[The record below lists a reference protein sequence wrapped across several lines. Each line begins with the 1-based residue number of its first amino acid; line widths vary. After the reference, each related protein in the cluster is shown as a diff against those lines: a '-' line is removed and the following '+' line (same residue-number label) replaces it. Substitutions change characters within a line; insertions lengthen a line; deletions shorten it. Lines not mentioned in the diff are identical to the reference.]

1 MNKAGSG
8 VAPTL
13 EHKCKQQLGEQL
25 PGSLEAIRRAVSKF
39 MKKDITTSELF
50 DLMKAGKL
58 LAKDI
63 LPLLGKE
70 FADMARQGGA
80 LKYALNS
87 LNSVQGRLNK
97 SFKDWVYSIYQGGL
111 LDGLRDLYKTLD
123 QLFYYMSQGADSAI
137 GKFLKGFLGQLE
149 NSIVFIY
156 NNMLD
161 LYYMLKYDFGFAGAD
176 MELLGKA
183 TYWIAV
189 VGSLNAVVKLMRI
202 IFGGAM
208 LGAIAKTAA
217 ALTGFG
223 GAAAGAATVAGGS
236 VAATAAATTQLGL
249 WFTTLGQQLAA
260 IAGPLALIAGA
271 IAGTWWT
278 QKKYDEMSPRQKTN
292 YQFKTTMAGTS
303 AGGPNS
309 SLQLPN
315 TNPYSQMQQAAAMI
329 QYQQQMAQVN
339 RNDTPIK
346 LEVKVNDSLFAKAID
361 IGFQDN
367 MGKVLNSM
375 LPPSLLIK

>member
-1 MNKAGSG
+1 MRKEE
-8 VAPTL
+8 V
-13 EHKCKQQLGEQL
+13 KQQLGEQL

-80 LKYALNS
+80 LRYALNS

-97 SFKDWVYSIYQGGL
+97 SFKNWVYSIYQGGL

-176 MELLGKA
+176 MELLGKVA
-183 TYWIAV
+183 YWAAI
-189 VGSLNAVVKLMRI
+189 VGSLNAVVKFMRI

-208 LGAIAKTAA
+208 LGAIAKTTA
-217 ALTGFG
+217 ALIGFG
-223 GAAAGAATVAGGS
+223 GAATAAGAGAGGASGKGIGGIIGKVMIVSFAAEALSALAREFLDIEDNPTKDLPPIEKQAVKSLSRSDEMWWPIKKIDEWIFGS
-236 VAATAAATTQLGL
+236 VGRDFVDTAAIRQLDKIN
-249 WFTTLGQQLAA
+249 QIAA
-260 IAGPLALIAGA
+260 G
-271 IAGTWWT
+271 
-278 QKKYDEMSPRQKTN
+278 
-292 YQFKTTMAGTS
+292 
-303 AGGPNS
+303 AGGPRSALYTHIPPAQNV
-309 SLQLPN
+309 N
-315 TNPYSQMQQAAAMI
+315 VKITMDKNAKEIIKAEIQQRD
-329 QYQQQMAQVN
+329 QQQIN
-339 RNDTPIK
+339 
-346 LEVKVNDSLFAKAID
+346 SLI
-361 IGFQDN
+361 
-367 MGKVLNSM
+367 
-375 LPPSLLIK
+375 PPSARSR

>member
-1 MNKAGSG
+1 
-8 VAPTL
+8 
-13 EHKCKQQLGEQL
+13 
-25 PGSLEAIRRAVSKF
+25 

-80 LKYALNS
+80 LRYALDS

-149 NSIVFIY
+149 SSVAFIY

-161 LYYMLKYDFGFAGAD
+161 LYYMLKYDFGIAGAD
-176 MELLGKA
+176 MELLGKVA
-183 TYWIAV
+183 YWAAI
-189 VGSLNAVVKLMRI
+189 VGSLNAVLKLMKI

-208 LGAIAKTAA
+208 IGAIWKAAA

-223 GAAAGAATVAGGS
+223 GAAAGAAGAGGAS
-236 VAATAAATTQLGL
+236 GKGIGGFIGKVMIVGFAAQALSA
-249 WFTTLGQQLAA
+249 LARA
-260 IAGPLALIAGA
+260 ILQIKDDPLEGKNEQDKTNI
-271 IAGTWWT
+271 T
-278 QKKYDEMSPRQKTN
+278 EMSGVKKIPAWIQAIDS
-292 YQFKTTMAGTS
+292 FIFGGAGKDFALTS
-303 AGGPNS
+303 ASRRYDKLDNLATYGPKS
-309 SLQLPN
+309 SLYTHIPPAQNVNVNITMDQNAKDFVKAEVQQN
-315 TNPYSQMQQAAAMI
+315 T
-329 QYQQQMAQVN
+329 QQQIN
-339 RNDTPIK
+339 
-346 LEVKVNDSLFAKAID
+346 SLI
-361 IGFQDN
+361 
-367 MGKVLNSM
+367 
-375 LPPSLLIK
+375 PPSIRSR

>member
-1 MNKAGSG
+1 
-8 VAPTL
+8 
-13 EHKCKQQLGEQL
+13 
-25 PGSLEAIRRAVSKF
+25 
-39 MKKDITTSELF
+39 MKKDVSTKELME
-50 DLMKAGKL
+50 LMKAGKL

-80 LKYALNS
+80 LRYALNS

-176 MELLGKA
+176 MELLGKVAYWA
-183 TYWIAV
+183 TI
-189 VGSLNAVVKLMRI
+189 VGSLNAVLKLMQI

-208 LGAIAKTAA
+208 IGAIGRAAA

-223 GAAAGAATVAGGS
+223 VAAAGAAGGTAASGAAGGLAS
-236 VAATAAATTQLGL
+236 GAATGAAGGL
-249 WFTTLGQQLAA
+249 LAKAGMAARITGGVGLAYLAA
-260 IAGPLALIAGA
+260 DA
-271 IAGTWWT
+271 IASSLNS
-278 QKKYDEMSPRQKTN
+278 YL
-292 YQFKTTMAGTS
+292 YQFPSYVKADKAVTKAMYDPS
-303 AGGPNS
+303 MFS
-309 SLQLPN
+309 SPDKMRSIASSYYPS
-315 TNPYSQMQQAAAMI
+315 T
-329 QYQQQMAQVN
+329 AQVN
-339 RNDTPIK
+339 RDDKPIK
-346 LEVKVNDSLFAKAID
+346 LEVKVNDSLFAKAIEFS
-361 IGFQDN
+361 FQEN
-367 MGKVLNSM
+367 MNKTLNTLIPAKTST
-375 LPPSLLIK
+375 PSLIVR

>member
-1 MNKAGSG
+1 
-8 VAPTL
+8 
-13 EHKCKQQLGEQL
+13 
-25 PGSLEAIRRAVSKF
+25 
-39 MKKDITTSELF
+39 MKKDVSTKELM

-97 SFKDWVYSIYQGGL
+97 SFKDFVSSIYQGGL

-123 QLFYYMSQGADSAI
+123 QLFYYMAQGGDSAI
-137 GKFLKGFLGQLE
+137 GQFLQGFLSQLE
-149 NSIVFIY
+149 SSVAFIY
-156 NNMLD
+156 NNLLD

-189 VGSLNAVVKLMRI
+189 VGSLNTVVKLMRI

-236 VAATAAATTQLGL
+236 VATTAAATTQLGL

-271 IAGTWWT
+271 ITGTWWT
-278 QKKYDEMSPRQKTN
+278 QKKYNEMTPRQQAS
-292 YQFKTTMAGTS
+292 YQLKTTMSGTS
-303 AGGPNS
+303 AGSPNS

-315 TNPYSQMQQAAAMI
+315 TSPYSQMQQIAAQI
-329 QYQQQMAQVN
+329 QYQQQMAQIN

-361 IGFQDN
+361 IGFQQN

-375 LPPSLLIK
+375 APPSLLVK

>member
-1 MNKAGSG
+1 
-8 VAPTL
+8 
-13 EHKCKQQLGEQL
+13 
-25 PGSLEAIRRAVSKF
+25 

-80 LKYALNS
+80 LRYALNS

-223 GAAAGAATVAGGS
+223 GAAAAAAAGAAGAGGAS
-236 VAATAAATTQLGL
+236 GKGIGGFIGKVMIVGFAAQALSALARAILQIKDDPLEGKNEQDKTNITEMSGVKKIPAWIQAIDSFVFGGAGKDFALTAASRRYDKLDDLSTY
-249 WFTTLGQQLAA
+249 
-260 IAGPLALIAGA
+260 GP
-271 IAGTWWT
+271 
-278 QKKYDEMSPRQKTN
+278 R
-292 YQFKTTMAGTS
+292 
-303 AGGPNS
+303 S
-309 SLQLPN
+309 SLYNHIPPAQN
-315 TNPYSQMQQAAAMI
+315 VNVNITMDKNAKDFIKAEVQQSN
-329 QYQQQMAQVN
+329 QQQIN
-339 RNDTPIK
+339 
-346 LEVKVNDSLFAKAID
+346 SLI
-361 IGFQDN
+361 
-367 MGKVLNSM
+367 
-375 LPPSLLIK
+375 PPSTRSR